1 VEVIGGRHNAE
12 RTIKQL
18 EGSQSSEDR
27 QVGWRYF
34 LEITTLKAGT
44 DPVEATQRRQMDL
57 ENRESKALQQP
68 NPIP

>member
-12 RTIKQL
+12 RTIKQF